1 MAEEVL
7 NLQLVSVQVD
17 ETDEVDGMR
26 FSTFS
31 TNRCGNWS
39 AFSWES
45 GRCLTVRI
53 LAFPKTERG
62 CLLSDIL
69 ERKVPDSYFLSDE
82 KVKQLTLRL

>member
-1 MAEEVL
+1 MAEEVF

-39 AFSWES
+39 AFSWEN
-45 GRCLTVRI
+45 C
-53 LAFPKTERG
+53 
-62 CLLSDIL
+62 
-69 ERKVPDSYFLSDE
+69 
-82 KVKQLTLRL
+82 

>member
-31 TNRCGNWS
+31 TFSTNRCGNWS
-39 AFSWES
+39 AFSWEN
-45 GRCLTVRI
+45 C
-53 LAFPKTERG
+53 
-62 CLLSDIL
+62 
-69 ERKVPDSYFLSDE
+69 
-82 KVKQLTLRL
+82 

>member
-31 TNRCGNWS
+31 YK
-39 AFSWES
+39 
-45 GRCLTVRI
+45 I
-53 LAFPKTERG
+53 KK
-62 CLLSDIL
+62 L
-69 ERKVPDSYFLSDE
+69 EIFF
-82 KVKQLTLRL
+82 QFF

>member
-31 TNRCGNWS
+31 TNKCPIGIS
-39 AFSWES
+39 
-45 GRCLTVRI
+45 I
-53 LAFPKTERG
+53 LIEISLYR
-62 CLLSDIL
+62 
-69 ERKVPDSYFLSDE
+69 
-82 KVKQLTLRL
+82 